1 MPKAPESLAG
11 LSLEWT
17 GVHHSRDG
25 DFGEISTHTVTYE
38 TETTDYVT
46 AFGKFVGQGTY
57 EYTKMDDQIGVVI
70 YKPELY
76 RGRPGVTPHAIF
88 DFIEGTDRAVLEYE
102 GQVFAVAEGKFRE
115 VPTPPRVKVSG

>member
-1 MPKAPESLAG
+1 MSKAPESLAG

-25 DFGEISTHTVTYE
+25 DFSEISTHTVTYE

-46 AFGKFVGQGTY
+46 AFGKIVGQGTY
-57 EYTKMDDQIGVVI
+57 EYTKLDDQIGVVI

-76 RGRPGVTPHAIF
+76 RGRTGVTLHAIF
-88 DFIEGTDRAVLEYE
+88 DFVEGTDRAVLENE

-115 VPTPPRVKVSG
+115 VPTPPRV